1 MGNNKNSEKGIVT
14 KSKSQKGKHERET
27 SDSKSGRRNPSSKVE
42 AESAVIESD
51 SSGSAD
57 ED

>member
-1 MGNNKNSEKGIVT
+1 MDKNKNSGKNVVST
-14 KSKSQKGKHERET
+14 SKSQKGKHEGET
-27 SDSKSGRRNPSSKVE
+27 SDPKSGRRNPSSKVE
-42 AESAVIESD
+42 AKGVVIESD